1 MHLNGI
7 IYRDLKP
14 ENLLVDQWGNI
25 KLVDFGFAKK
35 LNKNWT
41 YTLCGTPEYLTPEII
56 KGETKGYG
64 RSVDWWA
71 LGVLFYEMLVGYPP
85 FYDKKPIGIYK
96 KILWGVIEFPF
107 FLSNQS
113 KDLIRKLLNPMH
125 KYRLGVKKNGE
136 EVMKHPFFDGV
147 CFEDLFNL
155 VIDSPWVPDIKDSSD
170 TKFFDSYREESKKD
184 SEEIDQNLFIDF

>member
-7 IYRDLKP
+7 IYWDLKP

-35 LNKNWT
+35 LNKNRT
-41 YTLCGTPEYLTPEII
+41 YTLCGTPEYLAPEII
-56 KGETKGYG
+56 KGEKKGYG
-64 RSVDWWA
+64 KSVDWWA

-96 KILWGVIEFPF
+96 KILRGVIEFPF

-113 KDLIRKLLNPMH
+113 KDLIRKLLNPDF
-125 KYRLGVKKNGE
+125 KYWLGVKKSGE
-136 EVMKHPFFDGV
+136 DVMKHPFFDGV

-155 VIDSPWVPDIKDSSD
+155 VIDSPWVPDIKYSHD